1 MIQIKRIEDCME
13 WMQAIEVQKWQ
24 STAMLTEF
32 LWQLS
37 TSLAFVNT
45 QMAIAQRDLNEK
57 KVEAYHTLIS
67 SSTANEKYFA
77 PSLAKDY
84 VGARLSQEQY
94 NYDLCERCS
103 RCIYHTI
110 EAVRSGLSALKMEL
124 SYSQNAA

>member
-1 MIQIKRIEDCME
+1 MDIKRIESCME
-13 WMQAIEVQKWQ
+13 WLQTIEVEKWQ
-24 STAMLTEF
+24 STTMLTEF

-45 QMAIAQRDLNEK
+45 QMAIAQRELNEK
-57 KVEAYHTLIS
+57 KVSAYHSLITS
-67 SSTANEKYFA
+67 TTANEKYFA

-84 VGARLSQEQY
+84 VNAKLSTEQY

-103 RCIYHTI
+103 RSIYHTI

-124 SYSQNAA
+124 NYSQNAA